1 MPQLCLTIV
10 TKEKLLQE
18 TISQEELRLIKGF
31 RKLDP
36 MAYGYLVKAD
46 RLLAGRNIYPNQSAE
61 TLIS

>member
-1 MPQLCLTIV
+1 MPQ
-10 TKEKLLQE
+10 EKLLQE